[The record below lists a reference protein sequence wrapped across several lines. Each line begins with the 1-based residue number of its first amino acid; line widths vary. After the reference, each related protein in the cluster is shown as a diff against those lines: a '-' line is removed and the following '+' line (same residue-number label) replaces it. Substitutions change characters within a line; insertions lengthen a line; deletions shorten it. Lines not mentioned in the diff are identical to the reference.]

1 MVFSSIVP
9 AWPAVRILTMDS
21 IFNVFLA
28 RLLSSANPALTT
40 ITALLAFPA
49 TSIIIINAMPTAQQ
63 ASPIKIASIDPAMA
77 ALPIVHIAHL

>member
-1 MVFSSIVP
+1 MV
-9 AWPAVRILTMDS
+9 S

-63 ASPIKIASIDPAMA
+63 ASPIRIASIDPAMA
-77 ALPIVHIAHL
+77 ALPIVHTAHL

>member
-1 MVFSSIVP
+1 
-9 AWPAVRILTMDS
+9 MDS

-28 RLLSSANPALTT
+28 RLNTSANPALIA

-63 ASPIKIASIDPAMA
+63 VSPIKTASIDPAMA

>member
-1 MVFSSIVP
+1 
-9 AWPAVRILTMDS
+9 MDS

-28 RLLSSANPALTT
+28 RLNTSANPVLIA

-63 ASPIKIASIDPAMA
+63 ASPIKTASIDPAMA